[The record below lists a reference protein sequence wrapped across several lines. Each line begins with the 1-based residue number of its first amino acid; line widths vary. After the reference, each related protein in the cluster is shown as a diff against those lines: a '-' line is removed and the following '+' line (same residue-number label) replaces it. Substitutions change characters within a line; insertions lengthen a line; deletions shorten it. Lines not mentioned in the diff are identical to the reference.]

1 MGKIVLEEHV
11 ILDRQEHLD
20 RWRTLVPFIPEQT
33 RQQLI
38 ARLTDTSARG
48 PRLVRRDRRDH
59 RDEAPP
65 SPPRSPR
72 SSHSS
77 PRRRPATSPARP
89 SPPTAAAPPSEPAFS
104 QRGDLGLHRL
114 PRLPDMT
121 AQRHRSSRRREH
133 GQPAAGPQDKLN
145 AQATNRERQVGP
157 VDLSRQEIIQMLR
170 RAGLADVAAAARTSL
185 PDPVDSKA
193 LDQFCGRYGLSRQ
206 SLIERMGGSP

>member
-1 MGKIVLEEHV
+1 MGKIALEEHV

-77 PRRRPATSPARP
+77 PRRRPATSAARP
-89 SPPTAAAPPSEPAFS
+89 SPPTAAAPPSEAAFS
-104 QRGDLGLHRL
+104 KGRSRS
-114 PRLPDMT
+114 PPVTTPDGHDRT
-121 AQRHRSSRRREH
+121 AAQII
-133 GQPAAGPQDKLN
+133 PAAGARPASSWPARQ
-145 AQATNRERQVGP
+145 AQ
-157 VDLSRQEIIQMLR
+157 
-170 RAGLADVAAAARTSL
+170 RTSYE
-185 PDPVDSKA
+185 SRKA
-193 LDQFCGRYGLSRQ
+193 
-206 SLIERMGGSP
+206 GGSRGPFPSGDHPDAPPSRTGRFRCRSSDVTP